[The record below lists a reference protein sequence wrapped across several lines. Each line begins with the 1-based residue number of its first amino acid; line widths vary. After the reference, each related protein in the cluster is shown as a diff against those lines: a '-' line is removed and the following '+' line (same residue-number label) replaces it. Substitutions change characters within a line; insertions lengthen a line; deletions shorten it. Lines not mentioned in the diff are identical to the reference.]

1 MIAALLDRVPIT
13 DGPLQWLDV
22 LASVTLG
29 TAPRFLA
36 LYQRLFGTGGSGF
49 WANSPQTDVRMDL
62 LTGCPDEVLLAIGEI
77 SALAGW
83 KEAELQRGGLS
94 VRELIRKGTLIETSL
109 RQRPTGRQSREGNL
123 TPLDAGLA
131 QATLDLHLPRGMP
144 VAGPV
149 GGTSREDALPIITE
163 LWREGAVLY
172 LNTVLSENLPS
183 EHLHPSPFAQILMV
197 AYPDVPEIT
206 EAVNKIV
213 NLLTQLPSSEF
224 DRSAIFSMF
233 FAGCMTDDLA
243 VRTMVK
249 RRLCAIEDTFGTVY
263 DLVAQLEHLWR
274 TRVVLVAQHGAAAL
288 VPWRE
293 SLYRRWDG
301 RNVLLL

>member
-1 MIAALLDRVPIT
+1 
-13 DGPLQWLDV
+13 
-22 LASVTLG
+22 
-29 TAPRFLA
+29 
-36 LYQRLFGTGGSGF
+36 
-49 WANSPQTDVRMDL
+49 MDL

-172 LNTVLSENLPS
+172 LNTVLSENLPN
-183 EHLHPSPFAQILMV
+183 
-197 AYPDVPEIT
+197 VPEIT